1 MEEITNISSLKQ
13 NLELNKYI
21 QLAVEYGLILLKALV
36 VLIIGLWLVKRLVKT
51 VERIMIRSSVD
62 ETLRP
67 FLLTIIDIV
76 LKVAL
81 FIAVVGILGIQTTSF
96 VAVLGAAGLAVGLA
110 LQGSLSNLAG
120 GVIIL
125 LLKPFKVGE
134 VIDALGFAG
143 TVKEIQIFHTILHTF
158 DNRRIVIPNGQ
169 LANSSLTNIT
179 RNPIRRLDLEVS
191 VAYGSDID
199 FVKQTITEIIK
210 SDERFHNEPD
220 PLVRLLRMADSAIV
234 FIIRVWVDTDKYWP
248 AYFDLLENLYKEFYR
263 RGISIPFPQL
273 DVHIQQ
279 K

>member
-1 MEEITNISSLKQ
+1 MEELTNINALKE
-13 NLELNKYI
+13 NLEVNKYI
-21 QLAVEYGLILLKALV
+21 HVIIDYGIILLKAII

-51 VERIMIRSSVD
+51 LERIMIRSNVD

-191 VAYGSDID
+191 AAYGSDID
-199 FVKQTITEIIK
+199 FVKQTIAELLK
-210 SDERFHNEPD
+210 QDERFHPEPE
-220 PLVRLLRMADSAIV
+220 PIVRLLRMADSAIV
-234 FIIRVWVDTDKYWP
+234 FVVRVWVDTDKYWP
-248 AYFDLLENLYKEFYR
+248 AYFDLLENIYKEFYR

-273 DVHIQQ
+273 DVHLRQ
-279 K
+279 

>member
-1 MEEITNISSLKQ
+1 MEEIVNIDAIKKDLNIDKYTN
-13 NLELNKYI
+13 
-21 QLAVEYGLILLKALV
+21 LAIEYGLVLLKAIIVLLV
-36 VLIIGLWLVKRLVKT
+36 GLWLVKRF
-51 VERIMIRSSVD
+51 IRAFEKLMLRSNVD

-67 FLLTIIDIV
+67 FLLTILDIV

-143 TVKEIQIFHTILHTF
+143 TVKEIQIFHTVLFTF

-179 RNPIRRLDLEVS
+179 RNPVRRLDMEFAA
-191 VAYGSDID
+191 AYGSDID
-199 FVKQTITEIIK
+199 LVKSTIRELIQK
-210 SDERFHNEPD
+210 DERFHTEPE
-220 PLVRLLRMADSAIV
+220 PMVRMIRMADSSINFV
-234 FIIRVWVDTDKYWP
+234 VRVWVDTDKYWP
-248 AYFDLLENLYKEFYR
+248 AYFDLNENVYKEFYAK
-263 RGISIPFPQL
+263 GISIPFPQM
-273 DVHIQQ
+273 DVHIKQ

>member
-1 MEEITNISSLKQ
+1 MEELTNINALKE
-13 NLELNKYI
+13 NLEVNKYI
-21 QLAVEYGLILLKALV
+21 HVIIDYGIILLKAII

-51 VERIMIRSSVD
+51 LERIMIRSNVD

-191 VAYGSDID
+191 AAYGSDID
-199 FVKQTITEIIK
+199 LVKQTIAELLK
-210 SDERFHNEPD
+210 QDERFHPEPE
-220 PLVRLLRMADSAIV
+220 PIVRLLRMADSAIV
-234 FIIRVWVDTDKYWP
+234 FVVRVWVDTDKYWP
-248 AYFDLLENLYKEFYR
+248 AYFDLLENIYKEFYR

-273 DVHIQQ
+273 DVHIRQ